1 MKIVHFVL
9 FIYWISQS
17 EKKSFKT
24 WGLGQKM
31 HPSVH
36 QSLNECIEIILQCTK
51 FLERQ
56 MYIFLIPFLLTIFK
70 EKAYYNI
77 VQHLIIY
84 TSTNS
89 KQNKNFDKSLYI

>member
-1 MKIVHFVL
+1 
-9 FIYWISQS
+9 
-17 EKKSFKT
+17 
-24 WGLGQKM
+24 
-31 HPSVH
+31 
-36 QSLNECIEIILQCTK
+36 
-51 FLERQ
+51 